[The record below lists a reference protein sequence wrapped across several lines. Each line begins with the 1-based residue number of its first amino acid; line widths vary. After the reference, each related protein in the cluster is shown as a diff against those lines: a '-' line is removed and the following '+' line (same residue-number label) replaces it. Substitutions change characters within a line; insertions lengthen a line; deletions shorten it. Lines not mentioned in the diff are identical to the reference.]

1 VPRARPSSNATAVSP
16 PAEAQSVPNAS
27 PTAAANQP
35 HQTISPGLQSALSA
49 WLQTNKTYPDE
60 ARRRGE
66 EGRATVRFTVSREG
80 QVLDFQ
86 LLSSTGAPILDA
98 AVERLLRGAR
108 LPPFPIGMDQEKV
121 TVTLQIRY
129 ALER

>member
-1 VPRARPSSNATAVSP
+1 VRTQTTVAAAPSV
-16 PAEAQSVPNAS
+16 AQ
-27 PTAAANQP
+27 ANQP
-35 HQTISPGLQSALSA
+35 PPAAINTGWQSALAA

-66 EGRATVRFTVSREG
+66 EGRATVRFTVNREG
-80 QVLDFQ
+80 RILDLQ
-86 LLSSTGAPILDA
+86 LLAGTGSNILDA

-108 LPPFPIGMDQEKV
+108 LPPFPAGMDQDQV